1 MPGTILGSLDVLFHF
16 SFVTTMGLV
25 LLFIIF
31 SWGNWGTERWSSLSE
46 LFTKYSKF
54 FKLESLSEF
63 SENVNNNNNEKFG
76 GKVRAYAPCLN
87 CSLTSSAAFL
97 PHCGVA
103 RSAASFPP
111 GPRELLLW
119 AWFPHFLMT
128 LHFDTWLTA
137 PGRDPGSSR
146 YPILNPGTPPLINLV
161 AFCWYHMFMQ
171 KWIQT
176 S

>member
-1 MPGTILGSLDVLFHF
+1 
-16 SFVTTMGLV
+16 MGLV

-31 SWGNWGTERWSSLSE
+31 SWGNWGTERWSSLPE
-46 LFTKYSKF
+46 LVTKYKKN

-63 SENVNNNNNEKFG
+63 SENVNNSNNEKFG
-76 GKVRAYAPCLN
+76 GKSGLMLLALTAASPPLPPFCPIVGWPALQFPLLLAPGSCFSGLG
-87 CSLTSSAAFL
+87 SLTS
-97 PHCGVA
+97 
-103 RSAASFPP
+103 
-111 GPRELLLW
+111 W
-119 AWFPHFLMT
+119 W

-161 AFCWYHMFMQ
+161 AFCCYHMFMQ